1 VYGARK
7 VWRQLKREGTE
18 VARCTVERLM
28 GELGIGPGGAG
39 PAHIDLNP
47 KCGRKG
53 FPGLP
58 RVLPAHEVGEA
69 GPVNLNSDRYLDGA
83 GLLFGGQRPEKRVG
97 TEGVVQ
103 HVDVNLQDMF
113 IR

>member
-1 VYGARK
+1 MSRPRALARDSH
-7 VWRQLKREGTE
+7 WRDAEPENPTVAALVFVVIGNAVSGGT
-18 VARCTVERLM
+18 AGRRDGTVQ
-28 GELGIGPGGAG
+28 
-39 PAHIDLNP
+39 
-47 KCGRKG
+47 

-69 GPVNLNSDRYLDGA
+69 GPVNLNSDRYFDGA
-83 GLLFGGQRPEKRVG
+83 GLLLGGQRPEKRVG

-103 HVDVNLQDMF
+103 HVDVNLEDMF